1 MLFLDWRVVTYVFSP
16 PDESNVGGGYSK
28 RISRE
33 AMRGILPNKRDQ
45 PLGPALLRGR
55 ALRGGN
61 DFIPPPNWKRG
72 FSWHGATAGSGPTFN
87 PTLIRSSM
95 KGKTVMRPS
104 ILLVGNDPLL
114 LQTYVNSLRGK
125 GQVASVKS
133 RDAEDAIASR
143 LYDLVVLCK
152 TVPQETARRL
162 IDRTRALN
170 PCPIILAVNVSE
182 EPPQLGSK
190 AAMSN

>member
-1 MLFLDWRVVTYVFSP
+1 
-16 PDESNVGGGYSK
+16 
-28 RISRE
+28 
-33 AMRGILPNKRDQ
+33 MRGILPDKRDQ

-72 FSWHGATAGSGPTFN
+72 SVARGATTGSGPTFS
-87 PTLIRSSM
+87 PTLIRSSA
-95 KGKTVMRPS
+95 KRETVMRPS

-133 RDAEDAIASR
+133 QDAEDAIASR

-152 TVPQETARRL
+152 TVPQETVTRL
-162 IDRTRALN
+162 IDRTTALD

-190 AAMSN
+190 PTMSN